1 MFVFQGGSV
10 PDKNRGRVG
19 MSGTSMFNYQT
30 FICLF
35 FQGGPVLGRPC
46 LTIRPSYVCFS
57 GRTSVGT
64 SMFNYQ
70 TFICLFFQ
78 GGPVLGRPCL
88 TIRPS
93 YVCFFREDQCWD
105 VHV

>member
-1 MFVFQGGSV
+1 M
-10 PDKNRGRVG
+10 
-19 MSGTSMFNYQT
+19 
-30 FICLF
+30 L
-35 FQGGPVLGRPC
+35 GPPC
-46 LTIRPSYVCFS
+46 LTIRPSYVCFFS

-78 GGPVLGRPCL
+78 GGSVLGCPCL

-105 VHV
+105 LHV